1 MNLKK
6 YTRVDCKYIAP
17 GKPTIRISKTGFI
30 SFNKSAVQKLA
41 FKPDEKISIIQDEL
55 RPTDW
60 YIQKTDDPDGF
71 ELRTYAKTSMAMNAA
86 KIASILLDS
95 LGLTE
100 STTFRMATEPTV
112 DNGEEYFAILTKV
125 PQKNEK

>member
-6 YTRVDCKYIAP
+6 YTRADCKYLTR
-17 GKPTIRISKTGFI
+17 GKPTVRISKKGFV
-30 SFNKSAVQKLA
+30 SFNKTAVQKLA
-41 FKPDEKISIIQDEL
+41 FKPFEKILVIQDQQ
-55 RPTDW
+55 RPKDW

-86 KIASILLDS
+86 KITNLMLDS
-95 LGLTE
+95 LGLSS

-112 DNGEEYFAILTKV
+112 NGDEEYYAILTKIA
-125 PQKNEK
+125 KTNEN